1 MELTGLLLLVL
12 KLALGL
18 VVLLLAATYLV
29 LVERKLLGRFQLR
42 YGPNRVGWHGIWQPL
57 ADGIKLL
64 LKEDITPAGVDRS
77 IFRYAPAVVALVPL
91 LVLAVVPFGPD
102 LRLAD
107 KPVPLVVADLNVGLL
122 AVLALTSLTVYG
134 VALGGWSSGSKYSL
148 LGGLRGAAQMVSYE
162 LALGLS
168 LVPMVML
175 AGSFSLRDIVAA
187 QGDYPFILVQ
197 PLAFVIFLVASVAE
211 SKRLPF
217 DLPEAENEL
226 MAGYHTEYGGM
237 RFALF
242 FIGEYLNMLTLGC
255 LVAVFF
261 LGGWH
266 GPLLPPLAWFTLKVL
281 LVPFFLIWTRASLP
295 RPRYDQLMGLGWK
308 VLVPAALVNIVVS
321 GAVILWWRG

>member
-1 MELTGLLLLVL
+1 VL
-12 KLALGL
+12 I
-18 VVLLLAATYLV
+18 
-29 LVERKLLGRFQLR
+29 ERKLLGRFQLR
-42 YGPNRVGWHGIWQPL
+42 HGPNRVGWHGLWQPL

-64 LKEDITPAGVDRS
+64 LKEDITPAGVDRT

-91 LVLAVVPFGPD
+91 LILAVVPIAPD
-102 LRLAD
+102 LHLFG
-107 KPVPLVVADLNVGLL
+107 KPVPMVVADLNVGLL
-122 AVLALTSLTVYG
+122 AILALTPLGVYG
-134 VALGGWSSGSKYSL
+134 VALGGWASGSKYSL

-168 LVPMVML
+168 LVPVVML
-175 AGSFSLRDIVAA
+175 AGSFSLRAIVAA
-187 QGDYPFILVQ
+187 QGGYPFILVQ

-242 FIGEYLNMLTLGC
+242 FIGEYINMLTLGC

-266 GPLLPPLAWFTLKVL
+266 GPFLPPLVWFILKVL
-281 LVPFFLIWTRASLP
+281 PVPFFLIWTRASLP
-295 RPRYDQLMGLGWK
+295 RPRYDQLMALGWK
-308 VLVPAALVNIVVS
+308 VLVPAAMLNIVVS